1 MDFRFSLEDER
12 FRTELLSFLKSTLP
26 QPMPFPGEMTDEQEW
41 ELTTGIRRKLAEK
54 GWLTMNW
61 PEIYGGQAAS
71 SIRTLI
77 FNEEMSYHLIPGRD
91 VFGSRMLGP
100 TLMIYG
106 SEEQKEEFLPPISEG
121 RVQWCQGYSEPE
133 SGSDL
138 ASLRTRAEDKGDHYL
153 VNGGKVWTSM
163 AHKADWMMLLA
174 RTNPNVPKHRGIS
187 FFLLDMRT
195 DGIEIKPIINMAGR
209 HEFNQVFF
217 DNVRIPKDKLVGEAG
232 QGWYVAVTLLDFE
245 RSGIDYAAQAKR
257 LLDDLTTY
265 VIKAQ
270 EAGNHRL
277 SKWWINDLLAKLY
290 IDTEVAKLISYRT
303 AWLQSQHIVPTKEAS
318 MSKVFGS
325 ETFQK
330 VAAAGLKILGL
341 YAPLTSDDDHSAL
354 SGYVQECWRYSFMNT
369 IAAGTSEIQRN
380 IIANRGLKLPRN

>member
-54 GWLTMNW
+54 GWLTMSW

-71 SIRTLI
+71 SIRSLI

-106 SEEQKEEFLPPISEG
+106 SEEQKEEFLLPISEG

-138 ASLRTRAEDKGDHYL
+138 ASLRTRAEDIGDHYL

-209 HEFNQVFF
+209 HEFNQIFF
-217 DNVRIPKDKLVGEAG
+217 DNVRIPKDKLVGEEG

-257 LLDDLTTY
+257 LLDDLTGY

>member
-1 MDFRFSLEDER
+1 MDFRFSPDDEE
-12 FRTELLSFLKSTLP
+12 FRAELLLFLKSNHLES
-26 QPMPFPGEMTDEQEW
+26 MPFSGAITEEEEW
-41 ELTTGIRRKLAEK
+41 RLTTAIRQKLAEK

-61 PEIYGGQAAS
+61 PRVYGGQDSS
-71 SIRTLI
+71 SIRNLI
-77 FNEEMSYHLIPGRD
+77 FNEELSYNLTPGRD
-91 VFGSRMLGP
+91 VFGARMLGP

-106 SEEQKEEFLPPISEG
+106 SEAQKEEFLPPIAEG

-138 ASLRTRAEDKGDHYL
+138 ASLRTQAEDMGDHYL
-153 VNGGKVWTSM
+153 VNGGKIWTSM
-163 AHKADWMMLLA
+163 AHRSDWMMLLA
-174 RTNPNVPKHRGIS
+174 RTDSNAPKHRGIS
-187 FFLLDMRT
+187 FFLLDLRSQ
-195 DGIEIKPIINMAGR
+195 GVEIKPIINMAGK

-217 DNVRIPKDKLVGEAG
+217 DNVQIPKDKLVGAEG
-232 QGWYVAVTLLDFE
+232 QGWYVGVTLLDFE
-245 RSGIDYAAQAKR
+245 RSGIDYAAQARR
-257 LLDDLTTY
+257 LLDDITGY
-265 VIKAQ
+265 VIRAQ
-270 EAGNHRL
+270 KTGNHRL

-290 IDTEVAKLISYRT
+290 INTEVARLISYRT

-330 VAAAGLKILGL
+330 VAEAGLKILGL
-341 YAPLTSDDDHSAL
+341 YAPLTSDDDHSVL
-354 SGYVQECWRYSFMNT
+354 SGHVQECWRYSFMNT

>member
-106 SEEQKEEFLPPISEG
+106 SEEQKEEFLLPISEG

-217 DNVRIPKDKLVGEAG
+217 DNVRIPKDKLVGEEG

-257 LLDDLTTY
+257 LLDDLTGY

-290 IDTEVAKLISYRT
+290 IDTEVATLISYRT

>member
-54 GWLTMNW
+54 GWLTMSW

-138 ASLRTRAEDKGDHYL
+138 ASLRTRAEDIGDHYL

-209 HEFNQVFF
+209 HEFNQIFF
-217 DNVRIPKDKLVGEAG
+217 DNVRIPKDKLVGEEG

-257 LLDDLTTY
+257 LLDDLTGY

-369 IAAGTSEIQRN
+369 IAAGTSESQRN

>member
-106 SEEQKEEFLPPISEG
+106 SEEQKEQFLPPISEG
-121 RVQWCQGYSEPE
+121 SVQWCQGYSEPE

-138 ASLRTRAEDKGDHYL
+138 ASLRTRAEDIGDHYL
-153 VNGGKVWTSM
+153 VNGGKIWTSM

-209 HEFNQVFF
+209 HEFNQIFF
-217 DNVRIPKDKLVGEAG
+217 DNVRIPKDKLVGEEG

-257 LLDDLTTY
+257 LLDDLTGY

>member
-217 DNVRIPKDKLVGEAG
+217 DNVRIPKDKLVGEEG

>member
-106 SEEQKEEFLPPISEG
+106 SEEQKEEFLLPISEG

-138 ASLRTRAEDKGDHYL
+138 ASLRTRAEDIGDHYL

-217 DNVRIPKDKLVGEAG
+217 DNVRIPKDKLVGEEG

-257 LLDDLTTY
+257 LLDDLTGY

>member
-61 PEIYGGQAAS
+61 PEIYGGQAVS

-106 SEEQKEEFLPPISEG
+106 SEEQKEEFLPPISAG

-138 ASLRTRAEDKGDHYL
+138 ASLRTRAEDIGDHYL

-209 HEFNQVFF
+209 HEFNEIFF
-217 DNVRIPKDKLVGEAG
+217 DNVRIPKDKLVGEEG
-232 QGWYVAVTLLDFE
+232 QGWYIAVTLLDFE

-257 LLDDLTTY
+257 LLDDLTGY

-303 AWLQSQHIVPTKEAS
+303 AWLQSQHIIPTKEAS